1 MSSPDIGKYFKWVAK
16 PFTPTAGEIPNSDKN
31 IWGSVKK
38 RQDVANIMNVKDYLK
53 VIDNNNDVLIA
64 YYTNSGD
71 YCKEVKDD
79 FKMLAAHYSVNDKVT
94 IALCNV
100 DFVIIP
106 PERDQ
111 DVYYVPTIRL
121 FRAGRKDSPL
131 EYFWHDDMLEV
142 SSLEGYTNFMKEK
155 GKYNTKPIQFGS
167 HKTFPYD
174 SEQRRQLSVYYPYS
188 NRSASNRAPSAPP
201 SPDPSSLAPARS
213 AGPQTVSSIRERST
227 PEPIIPA
234 VPVILFLLD
243 WKDLMVEKR
252 CDPDVYANLGGFFS
266 SKGFVTAIAT
276 MENESSKT
284 TKRDGQYQ
292 DDMSAALQWITKNSK
307 LGSDT
312 KIFVMG
318 NAAGARRIIRYFY
331 DPLADTKVAGA
342 VLVPSGGFD
351 RDVVA
356 VSKIKDPADSE
367 KKGPAAIPL
376 LIVDDARPTRWWES
390 IVGPHLK
397 HDTIKMTEGDRPLR
411 GLSGI
416 NRFEGSIW
424 MEDVAKWISNQMN

>member
-1 MSSPDIGKYFKWVAK
+1 
-16 PFTPTAGEIPNSDKN
+16 
-31 IWGSVKK
+31 
-38 RQDVANIMNVKDYLK
+38 
-53 VIDNNNDVLIA
+53 
-64 YYTNSGD
+64 
-71 YCKEVKDD
+71 
-79 FKMLAAHYSVNDKVT
+79 MLAAHYSVNDKVT

-121 FRAGRKDSPL
+121 FRAGRKESPL
-131 EYFWHDDMLEV
+131 EYFWHDILDHEV
-142 SSLEGYTNFMKEK
+142 STLEGYTNFMKEK
-155 GKYNTKPIQFGS
+155 GKYNTKPIQFRS

-174 SEQRRQLSVYYPYS
+174 SEQRRQLNVYYPYP
-188 NRSASNRAPSAPP
+188 NRSASNRAPPNAPP
-201 SPDPSSLAPARS
+201 SPDPSSLAPAPS
-213 AGPQTVSSIRERST
+213 AGPQTVSSIREQST

-234 VPVILFLLD
+234 GPVLLFLLD

-252 CDPDVYANLGGFFS
+252 YDPDVYANLGGFFS
-266 SKGFVTAIAT
+266 NKGFVTAIAT
-276 MENESSKT
+276 MENEPSRT
-284 TKRDGQYQ
+284 TKRDGRYQ

-318 NAAGARRIIRYFY
+318 NATGARRIIRYFY
-331 DPLADTKVAGA
+331 EPLADTKVAGA
-342 VLVPSGGFD
+342 VLVPSGGFG
-351 RDVVA
+351 RGQEYVEVI
-356 VSKIKDPADSE
+356 SKIEDPADSE

-376 LIVDDARPTRWWES
+376 LIVDDARPTHWWES
-390 IVGPHLK
+390 IIGPRVK
-397 HDTIKMTEGDRPLR
+397 HDEIKMTDGDRPLR

-424 MEDVAKWISNQMN
+424 MEDVAKWISKQMNA